1 MKDAHGDK
9 GKDFST
15 QEDFSVNEP
24 NICNTSKN
32 FIFEIDMKFNSE
44 EESYNAYNSY
54 AVVRGFGVRKGGK
67 TNNVKGETTRRL
79 FLCSCK
85 GQSDKLSPF
94 QERKRQR
101 LEYRCG
107 CMARIKFKI
116 SNGIW
121 EVCEFNDVHSHPMI
135 EDNLK
140 HFIHSGR
147 RLTNATKNIF
157 GSMIDA
163 DIRTKKVVR
172 YLQNEADMTDPV
184 WNITFLQDAV
194 RELWRQVHDL
204 QWKLGAVR
212 VRCSKRF
219 AG

>member
-9 GKDFST
+9 GKDSSA

-32 FIFEIDMKFNSE
+32 FVFEIDMKINSE

-54 AVVRGFGVRKGGK
+54 VVARGFGVRKGGK

-79 FLCSCK
+79 FLCSWE
-85 GQSDKLSPF
+85 GQSNKLSPF

-147 RLTNATKNIF
+147 RLTNATKNIL
-157 GSMIDA
+157 GSTIDV

-172 YLQNEADMTDPV
+172 YLQNEAGGV
-184 WNITFLQDAV
+184 KNVGFIEQDAQTLFKHI
-194 RELWRQVHDL
+194 REI
-204 QWKLGAVR
+204 
-212 VRCSKRF
+212 
-219 AG
+219 